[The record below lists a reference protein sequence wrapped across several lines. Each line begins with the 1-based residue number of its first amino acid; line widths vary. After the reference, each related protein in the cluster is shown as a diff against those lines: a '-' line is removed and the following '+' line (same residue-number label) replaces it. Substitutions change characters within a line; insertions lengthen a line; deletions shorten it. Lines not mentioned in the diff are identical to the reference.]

1 MKLQEAIA
9 KRIEYYCDDRGLT
22 LNKLCTM
29 SGVVQSTV
37 HGIFT
42 GKSMKPQVETIYN
55 LCIGLQIPISEF
67 FNSPLFDEAN
77 IQTD

>member
-1 MKLQEAIA
+1 MRLHEAIA
-9 KRIEYYCDDRGLT
+9 KRIDQYCNERELT

-37 HGIFT
+37 HSIFT
-42 GKSMKPQVETIYN
+42 GKSTKPQVETVYN

-67 FNSPLFDEAN
+67 FASPLFDEVN
-77 IQTD
+77 VQTD

>member
-1 MKLQEAIA
+1 MTLQEAIT
-9 KRIEYYCDDRGLT
+9 KRIQEYLQERNIT

-29 SGVVQSTV
+29 SGVIQSTV
-37 HGIFT
+37 NNIT
-42 GKSMKPQVETIYN
+42 SGKTEKPQVETIYN

-67 FNSPLFDEAN
+67 FASPLFDEAN